1 MSARKQMEVSMT
13 DVSIGDLNPAPT
25 PPCPVCGGET
35 VLADVPKAVAKV
47 TDVFRCKRCSVEYP
61 VARKADS

>member
-1 MSARKQMEVSMT
+1 MS
-13 DVSIGDLNPAPT
+13 DLYAGNFIPKPT

-35 VLADVPKAVAKV
+35 LLAQMHKAVEKV

-61 VARKADS
+61 VARKEGV